1 MTPSETIR
9 LQALKLKEL
18 NHRGSSH
25 PGLLMDSML
34 AQNAEIKSSLRN
46 ICALISPELFQR
58 VENLCD
64 LLELSKREFVE
75 DALVEFCK
83 LTESIVAEV
92 DPFVHEDFVPDV
104 AAVPAPL
111 AIGSKE

>member
-18 NHRGSSH
+18 NHRGAS
-25 PGLLMDSML
+25 GAGQFMDSL
-34 AQNAEIKSSLRN
+34 IAQSDEAKASLRN
-46 ICALISPELFQR
+46 ICALITPELFQR
-58 VENLCD
+58 VENLCS
-64 LLELSKREFVE
+64 LLDLSKREFVE

-92 DPFVHEDFVPDV
+92 DPFVHDDAIVPEDV
-104 AAVPAPL
+104 ARQVIANL
-111 AIGSKE
+111 DE